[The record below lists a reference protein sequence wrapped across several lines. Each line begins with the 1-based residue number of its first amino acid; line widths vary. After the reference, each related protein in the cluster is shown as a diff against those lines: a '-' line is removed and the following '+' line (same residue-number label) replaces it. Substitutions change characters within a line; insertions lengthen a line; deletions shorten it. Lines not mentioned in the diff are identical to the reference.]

1 MIDRIQSSG
10 KRDALARSLKIIARQ
25 APTRHD
31 IVIFVEG
38 NTCVPLD
45 MVVESA
51 PWFTNRNIGALT
63 TDEGVIIEKKNL
75 FRDWF
80 ILRFNQRQVMIGSMG
95 LSNRVLTLTGRM
107 SAFRA
112 DLAIDPGFINGI
124 GHDFLDHWLL
134 GRVTY
139 LTGDDKS
146 TWFWLLCAP
155 GRWRRSPCISV
166 RSPAPWSRPM
176 SCSAWIGR
184 NGRAS
189 PRRVVRVASAF
200 GRG

>member
-1 MIDRIQSSG
+1 V
-10 KRDALARSLKIIARQ
+10 LARSLKIIARQ

-38 NTCVPLD
+38 TTCVPLD
-45 MVVESA
+45 VVAESA
-51 PWFTNRNIGALT
+51 PWFTNCNIGALT
-63 TDEGVIIEKKNL
+63 TDKGVIIEKNNL

-80 ILRFNQRQVMIGSMG
+80 ILRFNQRPVMMCSMG

-107 SAFRA
+107 SVFHA
-112 DLAIDPGFINGI
+112 DLAIDPAFINGI
-124 GHDFLDHWLL
+124 GHDFLGHWRL
-134 GRVTY
+134 GRVTF

-166 RSPAPWSRPM
+166 RSSAPWSRPL
-176 SCSAWIGR
+176 SCSAWTGR

-189 PRRVVRVASAF
+189 PQRAVRVTSAF
-200 GRG
+200 RRG